1 MSHKSINL
9 WSHVTDQVIWTQGGK
24 FEDFVMETKAVKWRN
39 GCGLRGQTQHNKTDV
54 CLQRNSVSS
63 TGQVG
68 FFWTLQR
75 DWLTWFSCSFCTL
88 LENWSSYSGLCLVD
102 SHIFSSFLSLFCVHP
117 DNSVFV
123 WWSCFNCMLKCC
135 TCKQHQFPSAELT
148 RRKFRWERF
157 ICHGH
162 VKRYCDAWDRE
173 RSIEVLK
180 LFPCNYSWD
189 SLL

>member
-1 MSHKSINL
+1 MSFPCFYRSNIFILIYIIDLQIFIYLHVLIYKLPTFYVLYLKKQQQQNKIIKSHKSINL

-39 GCGLRGQTQHNKTDV
+39 GCGLRGQTQHNRTDV

-102 SHIFSSFLSLFCVHP
+102 SHIFSSFFILVLS
-117 DNSVFV
+117 S
-123 WWSCFNCMLKCC
+123 
-135 TCKQHQFPSAELT
+135 
-148 RRKFRWERF
+148 
-157 ICHGH
+157 
-162 VKRYCDAWDRE
+162 
-173 RSIEVLK
+173 
-180 LFPCNYSWD
+180 SW
-189 SLL
+189 